1 MLGLLLLL
9 GAVSASA
16 DSLAMPVPAVSDTG
30 ALPGGDSVPV
40 AREGGPLLREDG
52 VFVGKRTIVKGRR
65 NPHRQK
71 EASRQNLSG
80 EDARKVVA
88 TMGDPVRAVNT
99 LPGVAVQSDLSV
111 RPAVRGGKP
120 EETRVFLDGVPLL
133 QPWHFTA
140 SASVFHP
147 EATGDLKLYS
157 GTFPVS
163 GAGSLSGAL
172 YAQSRPAPL
181 DSLQGVAEVSLLKGS
196 LYVGAPVVKG
206 KVGAYVA
213 AQGFWYDFM
222 IKRLLD
228 LTTLLGNSQSSVDE
242 YEKNINLP
250 GFRDLQWGVDARL
263 SEQLSLH
270 YTGYWGHDAYK
281 VLEQK
286 DYWKTLDGHLVD
298 EYGAEKI
305 PGSKRVTLND
315 TTASVAAD
323 NHVHVLSLPWEPT
336 RGWVLTTQAAWQH
349 QDWDVVFSD
358 GREMGATAWGRE
370 YVRSPSDRRYALE
383 RSAWSL
389 HTELVS
395 RVWDG
400 HQVSLGGGWDA
411 TTESYDTHL
420 ERPLAEFLINGNR
433 NLADMLGVFGARGF
447 SVLRNGSTSWDYDV
461 LQDLPDLVR
470 YDYQGSDRSDD
481 FALWASDVWD
491 AQDWLRLR
499 LGMRGERDG
508 YSGELLASPR
518 ASALFK
524 VGESDEIT
532 VSSGLYSQKVTDF
545 SQRFSNPGLASEKAL
560 HGGLEWSHDFD
571 RSWRMELQG
580 YAKSYWDLSAPRLA
594 AIPGTA
600 DYRLVYANT
609 GTGTA
614 LGVDASLFYDP
625 VPWWKGWVT
634 AGLARSRRQDH
645 GNEPEY
651 PFTLDRPWTFQWV
664 NSFHMPSRYSLDLRY
679 AAWAGQPYTSWRNVD
694 GSTWDAA
701 TGRYVQ
707 NDTMAVV
714 GPRNG
719 ERYAPYQRLDI
730 RLSKETTFFG
740 RPAKT
745 YMEVWNAWNDPNM
758 LMRDDKTGAIK
769 LFDLNMPFP
778 IVFWGAE
785 VRF

>member
-1 MLGLLLLL
+1 MLGLFLLL
-9 GAVSASA
+9 GAVSAPA
-16 DSLAMPVPAVSDTG
+16 DSLPIPVPATSDTTI
-30 ALPGGDSVPV
+30 ASVGDTSGST
-40 AREGGPLLREDG
+40 AEDGSGPRLREDG
-52 VFVGKRTIVKGRR
+52 VFVGKRTIVTGKR
-65 NPHRQK
+65 NLHRQK
-71 EASRQNLSG
+71 EASRQKLSG

-147 EATGDLKLYS
+147 EATGELKLYS

-181 DSLQGVAEVSLLKGS
+181 DSLQGVAEFSLLKGS

-222 IKRLLD
+222 LKRLLD
-228 LTTLLGNSQSSVDE
+228 FSTLLGSDKSSVDE
-242 YEKNINLP
+242 YEKNVNLP
-250 GFRDLQWGVDARL
+250 SFRDLQWGVDARIN
-263 SEQLSLH
+263 SQLSLH
-270 YTGYWGHDAYK
+270 YTGYWGHDIYTI
-281 VLEQK
+281 LEQN
-286 DYWKTLDGHLVD
+286 DYWRTPSGHLVEESSAD
-298 EYGAEKI
+298 TI
-305 PGSKRVTLND
+305 LGSKRVTLND
-315 TTASVAAD
+315 TSAGVEVN
-323 NHVHVLSLPWEPT
+323 NHVHTLSLPWELT
-336 RGWVLTTQAAWQH
+336 RGWVLTTQAAWQY
-349 QDWDVVFSD
+349 QDWNVLFSD
-358 GREMGATAWGRE
+358 GRSLESTAWGLE
-370 YVRSPSDRRYALE
+370 YVRSPSDRSYALT
-383 RSAWSL
+383 RSSLSL

-395 RVWDG
+395 RVWEG
-400 HQVSLGGGWDA
+400 HQASVGGGWDR
-411 TTESYDTHL
+411 TEQEYDTHL
-420 ERPLAEFLINGNR
+420 ERPLAEFMINGNR

-447 SVLRNGSTSWDYDV
+447 SVLRNGSTNWNYDV
-461 LQDLPDLVR
+461 LQDLPDLIR
-470 YDYQGSDRSDD
+470 YDYRGSDLSDD

-499 LGMRGERDG
+499 LGLRGERDG
-508 YSGELLASPR
+508 HNGELQASPR
-518 ASALFK
+518 ASALFRL
-524 VGESDEIT
+524 GESDEIT
-532 VSSGLYSQKVTDF
+532 VSSGGYSQQVTDF
-545 SQRFSNPGLASEKAL
+545 SQRSSNPQLASEKAL

-571 RSWRMELQG
+571 KSWRMELQG
-580 YAKSYWDLSAPRLA
+580 YAKSYWDLSAPRVA
-594 AIPGTA
+594 AIAGTGS
-600 DYRLVYANT
+600 YRLMYDNT
-609 GTGTA
+609 GTGNS
-614 LGVDASLFYDP
+614 LGLDASLFYDP
-625 VPWWKGWVT
+625 APWWKGWVT
-634 AGLARSRRQDH
+634 AGVARSRRQDH
-645 GNEPEY
+645 EGEPEY

-664 NSFHMPSRYSLDLRY
+664 NSFHMPSKYSLDLRY

-694 GSTWDAA
+694 GNS
-701 TGRYVQ
+701 
-707 NDTMAVV
+707 DTLAVV

-730 RLSKETTFFG
+730 RLSKETTFFR

-745 YMEVWNAWNDPNM
+745 YIEVWNAWNDPNM